1 VAHLTLSLLGS
12 FEATLDGGPVEGLNS
27 AHLRALLAY
36 LAVEKE
42 HEHPREQVAALLW
55 LERSDREALDALRYA
70 LSHLHRALLD
80 RRSACPF
87 VLVSRTHLQFNPAS
101 DCRLDLAEFQEL
113 SSRSDAASLEQAA
126 RLYRGPFLDGLSVA
140 DSPAFEEWM
149 LFKGEELQRSALS
162 LLERLTTLHLT
173 GGDTTQA
180 RRWARRQLE
189 LDPYS
194 ERAHRQ
200 LMAALAL
207 GGERS
212 AALAHYEA
220 CRRLL
225 ADELGCEP
233 EDETKALYARIRD
246 GALLQSQP
254 APRPL
259 AASPGPDPSR
269 FAAVRFVARTGEWAR
284 LDSLLDQALT
294 GISGFNRPARP
305 VQRPRRRR

>member
-1 VAHLTLSLLGS
+1 M
-12 FEATLDGGPVEGLNS
+12 
-27 AHLRALLAY
+27 
-36 LAVEKE
+36 AVEQE
-42 HEHPREQVAALLW
+42 REHPREQVAALLW
-55 LERSDREALDALRYA
+55 PERSDREALDALRYA

-80 RRSACPF
+80 RRAACPF

-101 DCRLDLAEFQEL
+101 DCRLDLAEFYEL
-113 SSRSDAASLEQAA
+113 SSLSDISSLEQAA
-126 RLYRGPFLDGLSVA
+126 RLYRGPFLDGLSIA

-162 LLERLTTLHLT
+162 LLERLAMLYMTA
-173 GGDTTQA
+173 GDTTQA
-180 RRWARRQLE
+180 RRWVRRQLE
-189 LDPYS
+189 LEPYR

-200 LMAALAL
+200 LMAALVL

-233 EDETKALYARIRD
+233 EDETQALIARIRD
-246 GALLQSQP
+246 GALLQTP
-254 APRPL
+254 ACP
-259 AASPGPDPSR
+259 ASPGHIAWPAIPAG
-269 FAAVRFVARTGEWAR
+269 FAAVRFVARADELAR
-284 LDSLLDQALT
+284 LGSLLDQALA
-294 GISGFNRPARP
+294 GRGGVALISGEAGGGKTALLDEFSQQAGRAHAGFDRPARP